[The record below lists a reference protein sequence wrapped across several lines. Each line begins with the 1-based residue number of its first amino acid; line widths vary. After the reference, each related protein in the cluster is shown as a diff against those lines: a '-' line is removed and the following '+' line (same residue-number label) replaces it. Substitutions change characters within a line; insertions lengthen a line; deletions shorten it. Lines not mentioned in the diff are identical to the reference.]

1 MNQPPLNRRI
11 FVAGTALLVG
21 SLPAAPLWSQT
32 RPEKTK
38 ISIAVVDKASF
49 YHLPL
54 TIAEQL
60 GYFKAEGL
68 EVQILDFPGDAR
80 ALLATGNG
88 GADVISG
95 AYEHT
100 IELQSVG
107 QKFQAFVLQ
116 GRAPAIAM
124 GVSHK
129 TMPNFKAVADLK
141 GKRIGVSTLGSLT
154 HGVVKLILAR
164 VGLKTND
171 VSLVPVGTAAEAL
184 TAFRAGQIDALCNV
198 DPVLTLL
205 EQKSEIRLIAD
216 TRTLKDTMRV
226 FGGVMPAACLYAALN
241 FVQKNP
247 IAVQALTHA
256 MVRSLKWLQTAGPG
270 DLIKTVPEA
279 YMLGDRAL
287 YLAAFNKLR
296 EAISTDGL
304 IPEEGPRTALRVLTS
319 FDSAMKT
326 DKIELAQTYT
336 NEFAMNSK
344 VRFKA

>member
-1 MNQPPLNRRI
+1 MNKPQLSRRT
-11 FVAGTALLVG
+11 FAAGTTMLAG
-21 SLPAAPLWSQT
+21 SLAVAPLWAQ
-32 RPEKTK
+32 PQPQKTK

-68 EVQILDFPGDAR
+68 AVQILDFPGDAR
-80 ALLATGNG
+80 ALLALGNG
-88 GADVISG
+88 GADVVSG

-116 GRAPAIAM
+116 GRTPAIAM
-124 GVSHK
+124 GVSLK
-129 TMPNFKAVADLK
+129 TMPNFKAMADLK

-154 HGVVKLILAR
+154 HGVVKLVLSNA
-164 VGLKTND
+164 GLKIDD
-171 VSLVPVGTAAEAL
+171 VRLLAVGTATEAL
-184 TAFRAGQIDALCNV
+184 AAFRAGQIDALCNV

-205 EQKSEIRLIAD
+205 EQKGEIRLIAD
-216 TRTLKDTMRV
+216 TRTIKGTLRI
-226 FGGVMPAACLYAALN
+226 FGGVMPAACLYAPVA

-247 IAVQALTHA
+247 AAVQALTYA

-270 DLIKTVPEA
+270 DIIKTVPEA
-279 YMLGDRAL
+279 QLLGDRAL
-287 YLAAFNKLR
+287 YLTAFNKLR

-304 IPEEGPRTALRVLTS
+304 IPEDGPRTALRVLTS
-319 FDSAMKT
+319 FDSAMKS

-336 NEFAMNSK
+336 NEFATK
-344 VRFKA
+344 AKERFKA